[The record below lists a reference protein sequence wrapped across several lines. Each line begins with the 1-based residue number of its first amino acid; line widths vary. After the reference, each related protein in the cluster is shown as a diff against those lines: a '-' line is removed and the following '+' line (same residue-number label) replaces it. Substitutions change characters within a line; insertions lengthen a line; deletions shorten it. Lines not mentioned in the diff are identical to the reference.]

1 VNCYHY
7 FNSKEELFQ
16 AVIRQESETL
26 IKKLRAEINKYT
38 SPQRKLRAY
47 FIARMEY
54 LKDLISLYQLT
65 RTAAQELLP
74 LVEEER
80 HRFIDTEKKLVLEI
94 LKEGS
99 KKGFFKIGD
108 PEFIAVAIIAI
119 MQDLESTFLLYQ
131 YRQLNVA
138 DYDAMLNVLFYG
150 ILKT

>member
-1 VNCYHY
+1 MSSKSRGELIIKIAKRLFEQHGFYKTSVEDIANALNLTKASLYHY

-65 RTAAQELLP
+65 RTASQELLP

-80 HRFIDTEKKLVLEI
+80 HRFIDTEKN
-94 LKEGS
+94 
-99 KKGFFKIGD
+99 
-108 PEFIAVAIIAI
+108 
-119 MQDLESTFLLYQ
+119 LY
-131 YRQLNVA
+131 
-138 DYDAMLNVLFYG
+138 
-150 ILKT
+150 